1 MSDFLVEVLVEE
13 IPSRLQTEAIKDFE
27 NAVTSRFD
35 AQRIS
40 YSDVKTFI
48 SPRRMVFSAKLDTK
62 IEAFTEEKKGP
73 QTTAPAEIIE
83 KFLKANNLSREQCV
97 EKTIDKKAFVFA
109 NIKHDAKNTADFL
122 ADIIKESI
130 AAISWQKSMRWG
142 RHQFHFVRP
151 IRNIM
156 AMFGSKAIDI
166 NFEDIDLKSS
176 AYTFGHRFL
185 APNKVKA
192 INIDEYL
199 TVMRRAYVIVDA
211 NERKKIILDAF
222 AKIETANH
230 ISIEVTESLLNE
242 VIGLVEYPVVLL
254 GHVPE
259 KFMKLPEE
267 AIITPMRTHQ
277 RYFPTRTADGKLA
290 PFFVFVANNVAADKD
305 ETIIRGNERVLNAR
319 LADAYFFFETDL
331 QKPLESHLEDL
342 KKITFQERLG
352 TLYERTKR
360 LLQVC
365 DFVYDEI
372 SKNNAGYS
380 ATTAA
385 LLRRAATLA
394 KCDLPT
400 TMVCEFTELQGIMG
414 GHYARIQ
421 EENSAVCDAIRDQY
435 KAVDDITAPVSALLA
450 LADKIEIITS
460 FFAIGK
466 EPTGSKDPFALRR
479 AAIGILK
486 IIKSQNLNIDLRSIV
501 QKTFE
506 QLKIKDLKP
515 DTVNNVM
522 LFIMDRLKVL
532 LKDSGISHEIAK
544 AVTVN
549 ESDILNACRKAETL
563 NEVLNSEVGEKLVSE
578 YKRAKN
584 IMQGASVAADVDST
598 LFCEQCETD
607 LFNAIATAEK
617 AIKTLSDAAST
628 DACEKFKRQLS
639 ALVEIEPQVSA
650 FFEKVLVNAED
661 EKIKNNRLALLNK
674 LIAVFGVLNLQSV
687 LNEIS

>member
-1 MSDFLVEVLVEE
+1 MSDFLLEVLVEE
-13 IPSRLQTEAIKDFE
+13 IPSRLQAEAIKNFE
-27 NAVTSRFD
+27 NAVISRFD
-35 AQRIS
+35 TQRIS

-48 SPRRMVFSAKLDTK
+48 SPRRIVFAAKLDTK

-83 KFLKANNLSREQCV
+83 KFLKANGVSREECS
-97 EKTIDKKAFVFA
+97 EKTIDKKTFVYA
-109 NIKHDAKNTADFL
+109 NIKHEAKNTADFL

-130 AAISWQKSMRWG
+130 AAISWQKSMHWG

-156 AMFGSKAIDI
+156 AMFNGKAIGV
-166 NFEDIDLKSS
+166 NFEDIELKSCD
-176 AYTFGHRFL
+176 YTFGHRFL
-185 APNKVKA
+185 APNKFKA
-192 INIDEYL
+192 SNIDEYL
-199 TVMRRAYVIVDA
+199 AATRRAFVIVDA
-211 NERKKIILDAF
+211 EERKKIILESF
-222 AKIETANH
+222 RKIEAANH

-277 RYFPTRTADGKLA
+277 RYFPTRAADGKLA
-290 PFFVFVANNVAADKD
+290 PFFVFVANNVTTDKG

-365 DFVYDEI
+365 DFVYDEV

-421 EENSAVCDAIRDQY
+421 EENAAVCDAIRDQY
-435 KAVDDITAPVSALLA
+435 KAADDITAPVSALLA

-486 IIKSQNLNIDLRSIV
+486 IIKSQNLNINLRNIV
-501 QKTFE
+501 QKTLN
-506 QLKIKDLKP
+506 QLKIKELKV

-532 LKDSGISHEIAK
+532 LKDSGVSHEIAK

-549 ESDILNACRKAETL
+549 ENDVLQAFRKADIL
-563 NEVLNSEVGEKLVSE
+563 NEVLHSEIGEKLISE

-584 IMQGASVAADVDST
+584 IT
-598 LFCEQCETD
+598 LG
-607 LFNAIATAEK
+607 ATANAEVDESVFSEQSENELYLAIKNLEQNILSLEK
-617 AIKTLSDAAST
+617 ASDIDS
-628 DACEKFKRQLS
+628 CEKFKRQLS
-639 ALVEIEPQVSA
+639 AFIEIEPKVSE
-650 FFEKVLVNAED
+650 FFEKVLVNADD
-661 EKIKNNRLALLNK
+661 EKVRQNRLALLNK
-674 LIAVFGVLNLQSV
+674 LIAVFNILNLQPI
-687 LNEIS
+687 LNDIG

>member
-1 MSDFLVEVLVEE
+1 MNDFLLEVLVEE
-13 IPSRLQTEAIKDFE
+13 IPSRLQSGAIKEFE
-27 NAVTSRFD
+27 NAVTSRFN

-40 YSDVKTFI
+40 YDSVKTFI
-48 SPRRMVFSAKLDTK
+48 SPRRIVFSAKLNAK
-62 IEAFTEEKKGP
+62 IDAFTEEKKGP

-83 KFLKANNLSREQCV
+83 KFLKANNISREQCI
-97 EKTIDKKAFVFA
+97 EKTIDKKTFVFA
-109 NIKHDAKNTADFL
+109 NVEHEAKNTADL
-122 ADIIKESI
+122 LGDIVRESI
-130 AAISWQKSMRWG
+130 AAISWQKSMHWG
-142 RHQFHFVRP
+142 KHQFHFVRP

-156 AMFGSKAIDI
+156 AMFGGKQV
-166 NFEDIDLKSS
+166 NVTLPEIDLKSCD
-176 AYTFGHRFL
+176 YTFGHRFL
-185 APNKVKA
+185 SPQKIQATD
-192 INIDEYL
+192 IDSY
-199 TVMRRAYVIVDA
+199 VSSMRRAFVIVSQE
-211 NERKKIILDAF
+211 ERKKIILDSF
-222 AKIETANH
+222 KKIENENN
-230 ISIEVTESLLNE
+230 ISVEVTESLLNE
-242 VIGLVEYPVVLL
+242 VVGLVEYPVVLL

-290 PFFVFVANNVAADKD
+290 PFFVFVANNVATDKGA
-305 ETIIRGNERVLNAR
+305 TIIRGNERVLNAR

-342 KKITFQERLG
+342 KKITFQEKLG
-352 TLYERTKR
+352 TLYERTKS
-360 LLQVC
+360 LSKVC
-365 DFVYDEI
+365 DFVYEEI
-372 SKNNAGYS
+372 SKYNAGFS

-421 EENSAVCDAIRDQY
+421 EENPAVCDAIRDQY
-435 KAVDDITAPVSALLA
+435 KAADDITAPVSALLA
-450 LADKIEIITS
+450 LADKVEIITS

-486 IIKSQNLNIDLRSIV
+486 IIKSQNLTIDLRNIV
-501 QKTFE
+501 QKTFN
-506 QLKIKDLKP
+506 QLTVKDLKP

-532 LKDSGISHEIAK
+532 LKDSGISHAVAK
-544 AVTVN
+544 AVTVG
-549 ESDILNACRKAETL
+549 ESDILNAYRKAETL

-584 IMQGASVAADVDST
+584 IMQGTSTAADIDSA
-598 LFCEQCETD
+598 LFSEQCEID
-607 LFNAIATAEK
+607 LFEAISTAGKKIENLNK
-617 AIKTLSDAAST
+617 DEST
-628 DACEKFKRQLS
+628 EACEKFKQQLS
-639 ALVEIEPQVSA
+639 ALIEIEPKVSA
-650 FFEKVLVNAED
+650 FFEQVLVNAED
-661 EKIKNNRLALLNK
+661 EKIKGNRFALLNRLISVFNSLK
-674 LIAVFGVLNLQSV
+674 LQTILDDLG
-687 LNEIS
+687 